1 MSTGTM
7 KKSHS
12 QWSSRMGF
20 MLAAAGSAVGLGN
33 IWKFPYMAGEMGGS
47 AFVLTYLLFMFII
60 GLPILVLEWL
70 IGRRGQKNPIH
81 TMQDVAV
88 SEGRSK
94 LWGWVGIIGVLGSFL
109 ILSFYSVIG
118 GWATD
123 YIVLAAQGAF
133 EGANG
138 GITENLFTNFL
149 GDVNSLLIWHT
160 VFMFATAFIVALG
173 VGAGLERGCKI
184 MMPGLGILLLVLV
197 GYAAYASGS
206 SFWKACDFLFTPNWS
221 ALNGT
226 AILAALGHAFFSLS
240 LGMGIMMAYG
250 SYLGKDVNLLSTART
265 VVILDVV
272 VAVLS
277 GLAIFPLVFANDL
290 QPGSGPG
297 LIFVT
302 LPIAFGNMA
311 GGSILGI
318 LFFIFLTFA
327 ALTSSISLLEPTV
340 ELLEEKTHMG
350 RKTATIVT
358 SVIIWALGIACIL
371 SFNKWA
377 DVTLFDKNIFDL
389 LDYLTSK
396 IMLPVT
402 GLGTIIFAA
411 WMMNQKRIREELNLN
426 AFWFNIWTILTRFII
441 PVAIIAILVFG
452 FFPEGK

>member
-1 MSTGTM
+1 M

-33 IWKFPYMAGEMGGS
+33 IWKFPYMAGQMGGS

-60 GLPILVLEWL
+60 GMPILVLEWL

-81 TMQDVAV
+81 TMEDVAV
-88 SEGRSK
+88 SEGHSK
-94 LWGWVGIIGVLGSFL
+94 SWRWVGIIGVLGSFL

-123 YIVLAAQGAF
+123 YIVLAAKGTF
-133 EGANG
+133 EGVNG
-138 GITENLFTNFL
+138 KTTALIFDNFKA
-149 GDVNSLLIWHT
+149 DVGSLLTWHT

-173 VGAGLERGCKI
+173 VGAGLERGCKL

-197 GYAAYASGS
+197 GYAIYASGPA
-206 SFWKACDFLFTPNWS
+206 FYKACDFLFTPNWS

-250 SYLGKDVNLLSTART
+250 SYLGKDVDLLSTART

-277 GLAIFPLVFANDL
+277 GIAIFPLVFANGL
-290 QPGSGPG
+290 EPAAGPG

-302 LPIAFGNMA
+302 LPIAFGNMI
-311 GGSILGI
+311 GGTVLGI

-350 RKTATIVT
+350 RKTATIVI
-358 SVIIWALGIACIL
+358 SILIWALGIACIL

-377 DVTLFDKNIFDL
+377 DVKFFDKNIFDS

-396 IMLPVT
+396 IMLPIT
-402 GLGTIIFAA
+402 GLGTVIFGAY
-411 WMMNQKRIREELNLN
+411 MMKQKRIQEELNLTN
-426 AFWFNIWTILTRFII
+426 FWFKIWRMLTSIVI
-441 PVAIIAILVFG
+441 PIAIVAILVFG
-452 FFPEGK
+452 LQH

>member
-7 KKSHS
+7 KKNHS

-47 AFVLTYLLFMFII
+47 AFVLTYLLFMFLI

-81 TMQDVAV
+81 TMEDVAV
-88 SEGRSK
+88 SEGRSRSWK
-94 LWGWVGIIGVLGSFL
+94 WVGIIGVLGSFL

-123 YIVLAAQGAF
+123 YIFLAIKGTFNGVDGAGTGQIF
-133 EGANG
+133 ND
-138 GITENLFTNFL
+138 FL
-149 GDVNSLLIWHT
+149 GNVNSLLIWHT
-160 VFMFATAFIVALG
+160 VFMAANTLIVALG
-173 VGAGLERGCKI
+173 VGAGLERSCKI

-197 GYAAYASGS
+197 GYAAYVSGP
-206 SFWKACDFLFTPNWS
+206 SFGQAFKFLFTPNLS

-265 VVILDVV
+265 VVILDVI
-272 VAVLS
+272 VAMLS
-277 GLAIFPLVFANDL
+277 GMAIFPLVFANGL
-290 QPGSGPG
+290 EAGSGPG

-311 GGSILGI
+311 GGTILGC

-350 RKTATIVT
+350 RKTATVVS
-358 SVIIWALGIACIL
+358 SVFIWALGIACIL
-371 SFNKWA
+371 SFNEWS
-377 DVTLFDKNIFDL
+377 DVKLFDKNIFDL

-402 GLGTIIFAA
+402 GLGTVVFGA

-426 AFWFNIWTILTRFII
+426 EFWFSIWTVVSRFIV
-441 PVAIIAILVFG
+441 PVAVIFILIYG
-452 FFPEGK
+452 FI

>member
-33 IWKFPYMAGEMGGS
+33 IWKFPYMAGQMGGS
-47 AFVLTYLLFMFII
+47 AFVLTYLLFMFMI

-81 TMQDVAV
+81 TMEDVAV
-88 SEGRSK
+88 AEGHSK
-94 LWGWVGIIGVLGSFL
+94 SWRWVGIIGVLGSFL

-123 YIVLAAQGAF
+123 YIFLAAQGTF
-133 EGANG
+133 EGVNG
-138 GITENLFTNFL
+138 EVTGQIFTDFL
-149 GDVNSLLIWHT
+149 GNVNHLLTWHT

-173 VGAGLERGCKI
+173 VGAGLERACKV
-184 MMPGLGILLLVLV
+184 MMPGLGILLLILV
-197 GYAAYASGS
+197 GYAAYVSGP
-206 SFWKACDFLFTPNWS
+206 SFGQAFRFLFTPDFS
-221 ALNGT
+221 AIGGT
-226 AILAALGHAFFSLS
+226 AMLAALGHAFFSLS

-265 VVILDVV
+265 VVIMDVI
-272 VAVLS
+272 VAMLS
-277 GLAIFPLVFANDL
+277 GLAIFPLVFANGL
-290 QPGSGPG
+290 EPGSGPG

-311 GGSILGI
+311 GGTILGV

-340 ELLEEKTHMG
+340 ELLEEKTRMG
-350 RKTATIVT
+350 RKTATTV
-358 SVIIWALGIACIL
+358 SSLFIWALGIACIL
-371 SFNKWA
+371 AFNEWA
-377 DVTLFDKNIFDL
+377 DIKLFNKNIFDL

-396 IMLPVT
+396 IMLPIT
-402 GLGTIIFAA
+402 GLGTVIFGA
-411 WMMNQKRIREELNLN
+411 WMMKQDLIRKELNLGP
-426 AFWFNIWTILTRFII
+426 FWFSIWTLLTRFII
-441 PVAIIAILVFG
+441 PVAIVIILVFG
-452 FFPEGK
+452 LIQ

>member
-1 MSTGTM
+1 
-7 KKSHS
+7 
-12 QWSSRMGF
+12 MGYI
-20 MLAAAGSAVGLGN
+20 LAAAGSAVGLGN

-81 TMQDVAV
+81 TMEDVAI
-88 SEGRSK
+88 SESRSK
-94 LWGWVGIIGVLGSFL
+94 AWRWVGIIGVLGSFL

-138 GITENLFTNFL
+138 EITGQLFTDFL
-149 GDVNSLLIWHT
+149 GNVNSLLIWHT
-160 VFMFATAFIVALG
+160 VFMFATAFIVAMG
-173 VGAGLERGCKI
+173 VGAGLERGCKV
-184 MMPGLGILLLVLV
+184 MMPGLGVLLLVLV
-197 GYAAYASGS
+197 GYAQYVSGS
-206 SFWKACDFLFTPNWS
+206 AFYDAIQFLFTPNWS
-221 ALNGT
+221 AISGK

-250 SYLGKDVNLLSTART
+250 SYLGKNVNLLSTAST
-265 VVILDVV
+265 VVILDVI
-272 VAVLS
+272 VAMLS
-277 GLAIFPLVFANDL
+277 GIAIFPLVFANGL
-290 QPGSGPG
+290 QPGEGPG

-350 RKTATIVT
+350 RKTATVVS
-358 SVIIWALGIACIL
+358 SVVIWALGIACIL
-371 SFNKWA
+371 SFNEWA
-377 DVTLFDKNIFDL
+377 EVKLFNKNIFDL

-396 IMLPVT
+396 IMLPIT
-402 GLGTIIFAA
+402 GLGTVIFGA
-411 WMMNQKRIREELNLN
+411 WMMNQKLICKELNLDS
-426 AFWFNIWTILTRFII
+426 FWFKVWSILTKFII
-441 PVAIIAILVFG
+441 PIAVIVILVYG
-452 FFPEGK
+452 FA